1 MVPAPWFCFHCAAA
15 THVLW
20 NLLKHLCGHQN
31 EKAGWRG
38 EHCTQT
44 RYSDPGAPGGGAAG
58 PGSAIWWQ
66 NPPEELDRLQNVLA
80 EARATPLSR

>member
-1 MVPAPWFCFHCAAA
+1 MR
-15 THVLW
+15 
-20 NLLKHLCGHQN
+20 NLLKHLRRHQN

-38 EHCTQT
+38 ERRTQT
-44 RYSDPGAPGGGAAG
+44 RYSDPGAPGGAAG

-66 NPPEELDRLQNVLA
+66 NPPEELDQLQNVLA

>member
-1 MVPAPWFCFHCAAA
+1 MR
-15 THVLW
+15 
-20 NLLKHLCGHQN
+20 NLLKHLRGHQN

-38 EHCTQT
+38 ERRTQT
-44 RYSDPGAPGGGAAG
+44 RYSDPGAPRGGRAAG
-58 PGSAIWWQ
+58 PGSAIWWR